1 MTRAGSPF
9 SIRKVRFYFTPSA
22 ETLEVPLT
30 LRFCPAPTAQN
41 KLQSSTTW
49 SDGPSGRRRCPKSS
63 LLGFK
68 SSFSRSFASLRLEYI
83 RDCSAHAIFPHSV
96 FLLSLAWNET
106 SLIVVVLICVTNL
119 PSIFR
124 LALSLSSFERP
135 TQTDFFLLAPGA
147 IGAVTVLASSLPMHR
162 KLLLGL
168 AAVCPLLGCL
178 ARYDAHR
185 AVREAEQLRQLM
197 YSAPE
202 A

>member
-135 TQTDFFLLAPGA
+135 TQTDFFL
-147 IGAVTVLASSLPMHR
+147 ASSLPMHR

-178 ARYDAHR
+178 ARYDAHT